1 MKVSIL
7 FLTLCLM
14 LVGCGREASKKE
26 VSETTGKGLPS
37 FKEGKG
43 LSLSEE
49 TRQCIG
55 LEIAEVSERK
65 LAGRITT
72 EVQVYQTASN
82 SVHAIGLIG
91 GEQSKLLQPGQS
103 VSLATKD
110 GKGSNGKLVRVD
122 EQVQSASGQVE
133 LIVEIPGTEREYA
146 RGTFLTATF
155 DAAKEE
161 NVTVIPRSALLRAAE
176 GNFVYVVNGDHLT
189 RTAVKAGVESGDF
202 LEITDGL
209 YSGDKVAVKPVQ
221 TLWLT
226 ELRFVKG
233 GAACAD

>member
-1 MKVSIL
+1 MKTTILLLPL
-7 FLTLCLM
+7 FLALI
-14 LVGCGREASKKE
+14 GCGHESSKKE
-26 VSETTGKGLPS
+26 TSEATGKGLPS

-49 TRQCIG
+49 TRRFIG

-65 LAGRITT
+65 LAGRVTT
-72 EVQVYQTASN
+72 EVQVYQNTSN
-82 SVHAIGLIG
+82 SVHAIGLISR
-91 GEQSKLLQPGQS
+91 EQAKLLQPSQS

-110 GKGSNGKLVRVD
+110 GKASDGKLIRVD

-133 LIVEIPGTEREYA
+133 LIVEIPGTERDYA

-155 DAAKEE
+155 NAAKEE

-176 GNFVYVVNGDHLT
+176 GDFVYAVNGDHLT
-189 RTAVKAGVESGDF
+189 RTAVKAGVESGD
-202 LEITDGL
+202 LVEITDGL
-209 YSGDKVAVKPVQ
+209 YSGDKVAIKSVQ